1 MGEKYS
7 SRAIQ
12 KYFHGKKEQVEDYI
26 AHEFPLTL
34 FLNGR
39 EIVTIVCL
47 PDNLLELGV
56 GFLLSEGFIRNAR
69 DIMEMDCQEKEG
81 LLHIK
86 TDAEPPG
93 VNGFLRRNIASCCG
107 KGRAGLYFIND
118 ARQVR
123 TLENN
128 KSFRAD
134 VLLQHM
140 ELLENSSQ
148 SFQLTGGVHSAALAD
163 QKVLFVYEDIGRH
176 NAVDKVL
183 GAACLQKID
192 TTDKCLV
199 FSGRISSEIVIK
211 AARTGIQ
218 LILSKA
224 APTDLAIDLAV
235 ELNITLVGF
244 ARKNRMNIYS
254 CSERVC

>member
-1 MGEKYS
+1 MVEKYS
-7 SRAIQ
+7 VRPIY
-12 KYFHGKKEQVEDYI
+12 KYTNGKKEEAEDYI
-26 AHEFPLTL
+26 INESPLTI

-47 PDNLLELGV
+47 PTDLQELGV
-56 GFLLSEGFIRNAR
+56 GFLLSEGFINSAN
-69 DIMEMDCQEKEG
+69 DILAMDFQEREG

-86 TDAEPPG
+86 TDSEPPG

-123 TLENN
+123 AVENI
-128 KSFRAD
+128 KSFEAD
-134 VLLQHM
+134 LLLQHM

-163 QKVLFVYEDIGRH
+163 EIILFMHEDIGRH

-235 ELNITLVGF
+235 ELNITLIGF
-244 ARKNRMNIYS
+244 ARKNRLNIYS